1 MKKKPERKITE
12 IAIPANMSSELNR
25 INVSNNQKYIYV
37 GGQNLHFL
45 KKIVDKKTNKTNYA
59 LLSNKSIDI
68 EYYNL
73 IPTPSGHFLVFETK
87 TNNAVLFNKNFD
99 KVKTFNGN
107 PDKTNPPRTI
117 LECKRNY
124 CNVKSGEIIWISG

>member
-1 MKKKPERKITE
+1 
-12 IAIPANMSSELNR
+12 
-25 INVSNNQKYIYV
+25 VSNNSKYIYV

-45 KKIVDKKTNKTNYA
+45 KKIVDKNSGKVNYA
-59 LLSNKSIDI
+59 LLSNKSINC

-73 IPTPSGHFLVFETK
+73 IPTPSGHFLVFESR
-87 TNNAVLFNKNFD
+87 TNNALLFNKNFEQIKKFSGNED
-99 KVKTFNGN
+99 KIT
-107 PDKTNPPRTI
+107 PPQTI